1 MSKKIIK
8 HELFEVLVPANTTLN
23 RFPIPDLPNL
33 REVELWSVQCYY
45 KKIVP
50 FSVLSQRA
58 TIDKVIFQNSFLT
71 LVNYDGMEF
80 LKQAPFVIFQ
90 TIENNMVE
98 VPLTTD
104 PLVVNECT
112 IQEKDFKSFV
122 GQKVNYPKSYIEV
135 SQPTLNT
142 TDIVYLISIGYVDPK
157 QVGKKQTTFREKN

>member
-23 RFPIPDLPNL
+23 RFFIPDLPNL

-50 FSVLSQRA
+50 FSVLSQRP

-80 LKQAPFVIFQ
+80 LKQAPIVIFQ